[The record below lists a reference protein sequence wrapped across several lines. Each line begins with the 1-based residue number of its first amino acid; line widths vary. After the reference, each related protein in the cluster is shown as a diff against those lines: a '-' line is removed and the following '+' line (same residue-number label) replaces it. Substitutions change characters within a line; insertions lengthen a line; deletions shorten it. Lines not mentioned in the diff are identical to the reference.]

1 MFCFLRAV
9 YESFLNI
16 RRTVCCV
23 PFTYPLSWVN
33 WVESGQVKVK
43 AHIVQSLS
51 LCYEVFSLPVQLNC
65 QLTHQPNCLT
75 TFALALVC
83 EKKVFLSEVN
93 CRFRKKDLRLSKI
106 LLSASFLMSR

>member
-23 PFTYPLSWVN
+23 PFTYRLSWVN
-33 WVESGQVKVK
+33 WVESGQVKAVK
-43 AHIVQSLS
+43 VHIVQSLS

-65 QLTHQPNCLT
+65 QLTHQSI
-75 TFALALVC
+75 
-83 EKKVFLSEVN
+83 LSYN
-93 CRFRKKDLRLSKI
+93 FRSRFSL
-106 LLSASFLMSR
+106 

>member
-23 PFTYPLSWVN
+23 PFTYRLSWVN
-33 WVESGQVKVK
+33 WVESGQVKAVK

-51 LCYEVFSLPVQLNC
+51 LCYVLSIFLTGSVKLSVDSSVNIVLQLSLSL
-65 QLTHQPNCLT
+65 
-75 TFALALVC
+75 
-83 EKKVFLSEVN
+83 
-93 CRFRKKDLRLSKI
+93 
-106 LLSASFLMSR
+106 